1 VKLNAIGLCGALAVL
16 ASALMTGIAEARNP
30 HCAGGIQYVVQA
42 MKDKEKGNTD
52 DYKRE
57 IAKAV
62 QQLEMCSSEDPAD
75 YEAIGY
81 LGWAYSEIA
90 TTVEPAAVPDNLAK
104 AGKAFDAAIKGL
116 QSKGDVKKVEMVTNN
131 RNSYWAQAY
140 NSGLGKINSAQ
151 ALFPEYCKTPAD
163 DAEKT
168 AKAEAEKNFREA
180 VASLSG
186 ALALRPGDVPT
197 MRNLATV
204 YAMTCEFPKAEAL
217 LQEGLKAAP
226 NDTGLTAALYAV
238 RINVANKLADEKK
251 YDEAITAFEGMLKTD
266 ANSASIHSA
275 LADVYFNRAQTLKDE
290 ARKKDFTAAG
300 DHYAKAAELKAN
312 DADLTFNAAISY
324 QNAQLWDKADPM
336 WSKTVQ
342 IRPNDTD
349 ALSSWGAALV
359 ELKKCPDAITRVH
372 KAVEIKPQDKSLHR
386 QLGSIYTR
394 CGNNSRGTDEL
405 MVYLAMQNGKP
416 AADAATQAKAA
427 KQGSDAAKTLAAD
440 GVPEA
445 VYQWEADNQKFETW
459 FYWGKKKAIAFSDA
473 GAITRKS
480 DWSAPDTKTAGK

>member
-1 VKLNAIGLCGALAVL
+1 MKLKAIGLCGALAVL
-16 ASALMTGIAEARNP
+16 ASALLSGAAEARNP

-42 MKDKEKGNTD
+42 IKDRDKGNTD
-52 DYKRE
+52 DFKRE
-57 IAKAV
+57 INKAV
-62 QQLEMCSSEDPAD
+62 QQLEMCSTEDPAD

-81 LGWAYSEIA
+81 LGWAYCEVA
-90 TTVEPAAVPDNLAK
+90 TTAEPSALSDYLTK

-131 RNSYWAQAY
+131 RNSFWAQSY
-140 NSGLGKINSAQ
+140 NAGLGKINTAQ
-151 ALFPEYCKTPAD
+151 AAYPEYCKTPAN

-168 AKAEAEKNFREA
+168 AKAEAEKGFHEA

-186 ALALRPGDVPT
+186 ALALKPGDVPT

-251 YDEAITAFEGMLKTD
+251 YDEASAAFEGMLKTD
-266 ANSASIHSA
+266 ANNSAVHSA

-290 ARKKDFTAAG
+290 ARKKDFIAAG
-300 DHYAKAAELKAN
+300 EHYAKAGELKGK
-312 DADLTFNAAISY
+312 DADLSFNAAISY
-324 QNAQLWDKADPM
+324 QNAQVWDKADAM
-336 WSKTVQ
+336 WAKTAELRPEDPDVQ
-342 IRPNDTD
+342 
-349 ALSSWGAALV
+349 SSWAAVLV
-359 ELKKCPDAITRVH
+359 ELKKYPDAITKAH
-372 KAVEIKPQDKSLHR
+372 KAVEIKPQEKNFHR

-394 CGNNSRGTDEL
+394 SGNNARGTDEL

-416 AADAATQAKAA
+416 VADPASQAKAA
-427 KQGSDAAKTLAAD
+427 KQGTDASKALAAD

-445 VYQWEADNQKFETW
+445 LYQWEADNQKFETW